1 MQTEWSM
8 LTGYF
13 WRAQSHAVQAGYLSA
28 IPRKHMNSLLL
39 VLIVVTLFAM
49 LFAYEAASDGIRLRP
64 KASGLLTWLVSGN
77 WPAKVGAGLVIVG
90 VGALLRYAFANIN
103 IPAELKLGSGVI
115 VAAMLGLVAM
125 RLKNQPTRRAIH
137 LALAGAAFGVAYLTA
152 YSAYG
157 FFNYLNDV
165 NALTL
170 LALVSIAA
178 GTFAVSSNAMS
189 VAILAMVGAYIAP
202 KFAIGAPGA
211 LQVYGYY
218 LAVSVLSLVMVT
230 MRGWRPL
237 IHLSFLFALAGA
249 LFFGW
254 SGRFY
259 EPDHYQIMLPL
270 LLALTMVHL
279 AMPLLERK
287 YIRSQRLVRFDSA
300 YFILLPL
307 VAAALALKIS
317 PRLHID
323 GAVGLGLLA
332 LVWGGAAVILKLSKR
347 DEVSRHVLVAIALT
361 FGSIFCYQEDLPWLQ
376 LALGGAVAA
385 MAMAP
390 RLNWSRG
397 SQELLCGAATLFG
410 VMNIIHSILQLIPAE
425 AFLNELFA
433 HRMISSALMVIG
445 AWIGGRQSIKFAQI
459 LGLVGGG
466 WAVLSILAE
475 LLQLN
480 IDFLPQLIYCIV
492 LGCVALSIVLS
503 NRKSLPA
510 IIGGVLLLVLIAC
523 GWWAMHGA
531 SNELNIVYLTMTFAV
546 LLGMAYSGRDSARA
560 DGSDFSP
567 SMAIGLLP
575 FALLPWA
582 ISIAEFAAL
591 KTDFFEASIAML
603 GIAAAGLSARF
614 WLSASPR
621 WNERIQPLHV
631 YLTAFALLWVTLFH
645 IERGVWPV
653 VFELLALTYLVAY
666 VLRRSRE
673 RRGVG
678 FGVGAMMVLSV
689 ALFLQAMLLRGF
701 GPDIHVMDA
710 SDINKMHLP
719 AVVSLMWVTIGAGLA
734 WWGTQIKLRS
744 TWSVGAFLLVV
755 AAVKLVFFDFGALGQ
770 LGNILAFI
778 AAGLIFLGVA
788 WFAPMPS
795 KLEIEPEVSP
805 VPSAGEQD
813 VVQPIE
819 ISENKPQAETQAN
832 PAPTSPRQEPCR
844 TADGSPQPRKP
855 VDEIDVAGA
864 TFAYRDPSDATIAY
878 RYRAEP
884 RGVNGLWF
892 LVLGLAIVVAVC
904 FSAWHKYS
912 RQQKLRHERQRIAEA
927 NWKAQLQFEVNNPKT
942 VEGLTVPEPSTPA
955 GATDT
960 VLPDAFRP
968 PSPSSTKSFS
978 SGAARVIK
986 VVDACTNFVERLPSD
1001 YVVYAAGAYQGRKQD
1016 NLFTNGR
1023 ATGRF
1028 DVYANFPGEKVV
1040 LALGAYEP
1048 SVWNV
1053 RWAPATTVVGVLVS
1067 GYHTQT
1073 VLGVPR
1079 DVPVLNVSYESKS
1092 PCGFFYMT
1100 REAVGQVDVSLQKI
1114 LGRPARRYVLAMDGR
1129 IDLGPEM
1136 SAVLPSVQ
1144 SNSKIERHVDKNG
1157 RIEYRQVPDG
1167 G

>member
-1 MQTEWSM
+1 MS
-8 LTGYF
+8 
-13 WRAQSHAVQAGYLSA
+13 
-28 IPRKHMNSLLL
+28 SLLL
-39 VLIVVTLFAM
+39 ILIVVTLFAM
-49 LFAYEAASDGIRLRP
+49 LFAYEAASDGIQLRP
-64 KASGLLTWLVSGN
+64 KASGLLTWLISGN

-90 VGALLRYAFANIN
+90 VGALLRYAFANID
-103 IPAELKLGSGVI
+103 IPAELKLGGGAI
-115 VAAMLGLVAM
+115 TAAILGLVAM
-125 RLKNQPTRRAIH
+125 RLKSQPTRRAIH

-165 NALTL
+165 NALAL

-218 LAVSVLSLVMVT
+218 LVVSVLSLVMVT

-237 IHLSFLFALAGA
+237 IHLSFLFALAGG

-259 EPDHYQIMLPL
+259 EPDHYQIMQPL

-287 YIRSQRLVRFDSA
+287 HIRSQRLVRFDSA

-307 VAAALALKIS
+307 VAAALTLKIS
-317 PRLHID
+317 PRLQID
-323 GAVGLGLLA
+323 GAIGLGLLA
-332 LVWGGAAVILKLSKR
+332 MVWGGAAVILQLSKR
-347 DEVSRHVLVAIALT
+347 DEVSRHALVAIALT

-376 LALGGAVAA
+376 LALGLSVVA
-385 MAMAP
+385 MAVAP
-390 RLNWSRG
+390 RLNWPLG

-410 VMNIIHSILQLIPAE
+410 VMNIIHSVLQPIPAE
-425 AFLNELFA
+425 AFLNELFT

-445 AWIGGRQSIKFAQI
+445 AWIGGRQSNKFARI
-459 LGLVGGG
+459 LGVVGGG

-475 LLQLN
+475 LLRLN
-480 IDFLPQLIYCIV
+480 IDFLPQLIYGLA
-492 LGCVALSIVLS
+492 LGGVALSIALS
-503 NRKSLPA
+503 NQKGVPT
-510 IIGGVLLLVLIAC
+510 IIGGLLLLVLIAC

-531 SNELNIVYLTMTFAV
+531 SNALNIVYLAMTFAA
-546 LLGMAYSGRDSARA
+546 LLGMAYSGRDTARA

-603 GIAAAGLSARF
+603 GIAVAGLSARF
-614 WLSASPR
+614 WLPASPR
-621 WNERIQPLHV
+621 WNERVQPLHV

-653 VFELLALTYLVAY
+653 VFEVVALTYLVAY
-666 VLRRSRE
+666 VVRRSRE
-673 RRGVG
+673 QSGVG
-678 FGVGAMMVLSV
+678 FGVGVMTVLSV

-701 GPDIHVMDA
+701 GPDIEVMDA

-719 AVVSLMWVTIGAGLA
+719 AVVSLMWVIIGAGLA
-734 WWGTQIKLRS
+734 WWGTQNKSRS

-755 AAVKLVFFDFGALGQ
+755 AAVKLVFFDFGTLGQ

-778 AAGLIFLGVA
+778 TAGLIFLGVA

-795 KLEIEPEVSP
+795 KAEIKPEVTS
-805 VPSAGEQD
+805 VPPAGEQD
-813 VVQPIE
+813 AVQSVEMPE
-819 ISENKPQAETQAN
+819 KKPQSGTQAD
-832 PAPTSPRQEPCR
+832 PAPPLPRPEPHSA
-844 TADGSPQPRKP
+844 ADGSPQPSKP
-855 VDEIDVAGA
+855 GGEVDVAA
-864 TFAYRDPSDATIAY
+864 AAFTYRDQSGATIAN

-892 LVLGLAIVVAVC
+892 LVLGLAIVIAVC

-927 NWKAQLQFEVNNPKT
+927 NWKAKLQSELNNPKT
-942 VEGLTVPEPSTPA
+942 VEVLTVPEPSPPA

-960 VLPDAFRP
+960 VLHDISRP
-968 PSPSSTKSFS
+968 PLPSSTKSS
-978 SGAARVIK
+978 PGSGDGSRAIK

-1001 YVVYAAGAYQGRKQD
+1001 YVVYAAGGYQGRKQD

-1053 RWAPATTVVGVLVS
+1053 RWTSGTTVVGILVS

-1092 PCGFFYMT
+1092 PCGYFYMT
-1100 REAVGQVDVSLQKI
+1100 REAAGQVDASLRQV

-1136 SAVLPSVQ
+1136 APGSPSVP

-1167 G
+1167 S